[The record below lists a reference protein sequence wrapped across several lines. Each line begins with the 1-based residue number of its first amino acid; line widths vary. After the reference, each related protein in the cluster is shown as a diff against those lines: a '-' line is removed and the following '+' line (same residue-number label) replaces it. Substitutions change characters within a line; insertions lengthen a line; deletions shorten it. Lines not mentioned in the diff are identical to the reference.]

1 MLISTNI
8 KRFTLGKNEETGF
21 KLVLFC
27 FWPFGAFLYSLRN
40 AASISSYIIY
50 FLFGVVF
57 CWHMNPTGLDRYD
70 DLMGIMDRVI
80 ATNYSWSD
88 ICTQAAKYFTFTDE
102 TSKELYENFLIFLSK
117 SLSPNPHVFFALASI
132 PYLVFM
138 LKSLR
143 LITTDKKF
151 DTSLYGL
158 MILALFVMPRD
169 IITVQNP
176 RFTTAVWIAVYATI
190 KFFQEKHPSIK
201 YVLLIAITPLIHSGF
216 WAYLIIFAASIV
228 LSRYPKLTIWLLYI
242 SVPFSYL
249 SYDLLTAIDFSFLP
263 PTLEKWANGYLSE
276 KSYSKFVLN
285 EGGSGFYW
293 VQLGADFLRKT
304 AYLIIPLVLWKYKD
318 APDVKEKFGKLFN
331 YYIFFYAFVN
341 FIQFVPVIGGR
352 LLWIVQILSIYLL
365 FKIVYPRHKR
375 LILLLMCTWAYF
387 IFRRYFYGGAV
398 YTSVP
403 LDIFYMPLPNLIA
416 DFWGAI
422 GY

>member
-27 FWPFGAFLYSLRN
+27 FWPFGSFLYSLRN
-40 AASISSYIIY
+40 AASMSSYIIY

-57 CWHMNPTGLDRYD
+57 CWHMNPTSLDNHAD
-70 DLMGIMDRVI
+70 MIEIMRRVI
-80 ATNYSWSD
+80 TYDFTWSD

-132 PYLVFM
+132 PYLIFM

-151 DTSLYGL
+151 ETSLYGL

-176 RFTTAVWIAVYATI
+176 RFTTGVWIAVYATI

-216 WAYLIIFAASIV
+216 WAYLIIFAASII
-228 LSRYPKLTIWLLYI
+228 LSRYPKLIIWLLYI

-263 PTLEKWANGYLSE
+263 PTIETWANRYLSD
-276 KSYSKFVLN
+276 KSFSRFVLN
-285 EGGSGFYW
+285 EGASGFYW
-293 VQLGADFLRKT
+293 VQLTSDFLRKT
-304 AYLIIPLVLWKYKD
+304 VYLIIPLVLWKYKD
-318 APDVKEKFGKLFN
+318 VPDVKEKFGKLFN
-331 YYIFFYAFVN
+331 YYIFFFAFVN
-341 FIQFVPVIGGR
+341 FIQFVPVLGER
-352 LLWIVQILSIYLL
+352 YMWIVQILSIYV
-365 FKIVYPRHKR
+365 FYKIVYPKHKKLLL
-375 LILLLMCTWAYF
+375 LILCTWAYY
-387 IFRRYFYGGAV
+387 IFRRYFYA
-398 YTSVP
+398 SVLSCCVP
-403 LDIFYMPLPNLIA
+403 YEIFYMPLPNLIA
-416 DFWGAI
+416 DFWGVT